1 MIRARDAKIVADALH
16 ERYNPVRAI
25 VLIAR
30 VLQKAL
36 FAGRA
41 DDVVFWA
48 LVYAHYRGDDLSPAT
63 QEQLSIFSAF
73 LEFDLPEKH

>member
-1 MIRARDAKIVADALH
+1 MIRTRDAKIVADALH

-41 DDVVFWA
+41 DDVVFCVGSHLFEPTPPLLKTA
-48 LVYAHYRGDDLSPAT
+48 
-63 QEQLSIFSAF
+63 
-73 LEFDLPEKH
+73 